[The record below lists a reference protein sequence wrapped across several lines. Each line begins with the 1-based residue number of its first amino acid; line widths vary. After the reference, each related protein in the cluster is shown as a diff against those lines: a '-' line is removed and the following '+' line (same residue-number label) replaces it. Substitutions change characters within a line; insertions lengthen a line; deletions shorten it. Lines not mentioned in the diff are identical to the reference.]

1 MFVVIG
7 VTTFGE
13 TSKKALSG
21 SGSVWEQDILTC
33 VIFQTF
39 RAFLLCHSLSF
50 KIKFGSHSSFNK
62 VAAYFSLM

>member
-33 VIFQTF
+33 VIFSNFQIF
-39 RAFLLCHSLSF
+39 P
-50 KIKFGSHSSFNK
+50 I
-62 VAAYFSLM
+62 VP

>member
-21 SGSVWEQDILTC
+21 SGLVWEQDTLTC
-33 VIFQTF
+33 VIFLDFPIFPVVPQSI
-39 RAFLLCHSLSF
+39 L
-50 KIKFGSHSSFNK
+50 
-62 VAAYFSLM
+62 